1 MSDERVII
9 VGAGPVGLLNALGL
23 ARAGIK
29 VTVLER
35 EPAIPASP
43 RAMVYI
49 WKVLE
54 GLERL
59 GVLADAEAIGFT
71 TQHGLQV
78 RVFATGE
85 QIFLPLDVLEGHV
98 PHPYNLNLG
107 QHRLAQIAMEHLE
120 AIPGEVVRFGTQM
133 TALHQDDDG
142 VTVQVQDADGATETL
157 RAGWVIG
164 TDGAGSSVRK
174 ALGLGFAGMTWP
186 ERFVATNVLYDF
198 QDLGY
203 SDGTFLVD
211 PAYGAVIARIDREGL
226 WRCTYCEDARLPE
239 ESIPERMPAYFKA
252 ILPEGAPMPE
262 VVSWSPYKMH
272 QRAADRMRVGRVL
285 LAGDAAHA
293 TNPTGGMGLTSG
305 LFDTYVLYEALAAVI
320 HGEADASVLDAFSDA
335 RLKIFLEQASPAAS
349 EFKRLVF
356 HSHDPERLD
365 HDLEPMRRVAA
376 DRDALL
382 QMQLGMASLE
392 TPSLVGADW

>member
-1 MSDERVII
+1 
-9 VGAGPVGLLNALGL
+9 
-23 ARAGIK
+23 
-29 VTVLER
+29 
-35 EPAIPASP
+35 
-43 RAMVYI
+43 
-49 WKVLE
+49 
-54 GLERL
+54 
-59 GVLADAEAIGFT
+59 
-71 TQHGLQV
+71 
-78 RVFATGE
+78 
-85 QIFLPLDVLEGHV
+85 
-98 PHPYNLNLG
+98 
-107 QHRLAQIAMEHLE
+107 
-120 AIPGEVVRFGTQM
+120 
-133 TALHQDDDG
+133 
-142 VTVQVQDADGATETL
+142 
-157 RAGWVIG
+157 
-164 TDGAGSSVRK
+164 
-174 ALGLGFAGMTWP
+174 MTWP

-211 PAYGAVIARIDREGL
+211 PTYGAVIARIDREGL
-226 WRCTYCEDARLPE
+226 WRCTYCEDASLPE

-365 HDLEPMRRVAA
+365 HDLEPMRQVAA

-382 QMQLGMASLE
+382 QMQLGMATLE